1 MFPLLSKAMQKLGIF
16 MALLPISFVDG
27 ARTAATGMLCVV
39 KSDHMY
45 ISLRYAAHD
54 GSRWKH
60 YVLFS
65 VRKTE
70 DVSESESTTHDVRFD
85 VLIAVTVYIVL
96 RRVTPCSLT
105 VPTF

>member
-1 MFPLLSKAMQKLGIF
+1 MFPLLSNVMQKLGIF

-27 ARTAATGMLCVV
+27 ARTAATAMLCVV

-65 VRKTE
+65 VRK
-70 DVSESESTTHDVRFD
+70 SESTTHDVRFD
-85 VLIAVTVYIVL
+85 PLLAVTVYIVL
-96 RRVTPCSLT
+96 WRVTPCSLM